1 MGRLLE
7 SRAMSPPLLEVTGV
21 AKHFRGKDGSWLKA
35 VEDVSLTLAP
45 GETLGI
51 VGESGSGKS
60 TLGRLMLGLHQP
72 TSGSVRFE
80 GVDLAGLSAV
90 AMRKLRRHMQ
100 PIFQD
105 PYASL
110 DPRFTVGASIA
121 EPLVIHRLGDGAA
134 RRRRVAELLEIVG
147 LEPDAARRY
156 PHEFSGGQRQRI
168 GIARAIAPEP
178 KLIVADE
185 PVSALDVSIQSQVL
199 NLLIDLRARL
209 GLSYVFIS
217 HDLAVVEHISDR
229 VAVMYLGKIVET
241 AETAALYA
249 RAAHP
254 YTQALVSA
262 IPEPDPD
269 RRRQRI
275 ILAGDAPNPEDPPP
289 GCAFHPRCPQV
300 MPRCRTVA
308 PPRIDL
314 GTAPSPH
321 PVVCHLYGP
330 AGDR

>member
-1 MGRLLE
+1 
-7 SRAMSPPLLEVTGV
+7 MSGPILEVDRV
-21 AKHFRGKDGSWLKA
+21 AKHFRGKEGRWLKA
-35 VEDVSLTLAP
+35 VEDVSLSLAP

-60 TLGRLMLGLHQP
+60 TLGRLMLGLHAP
-72 TSGSVRFE
+72 TAGLVRFE
-80 GVDLAGLSAV
+80 GVDLAGLSA
-90 AMRKLRRHMQ
+90 AARRRLRRHMQ

-121 EPLVIHRLGDGAA
+121 EPLVIHRLGDAA
-134 RRRRVAELLEIVG
+134 SRRRRVAELLEIVG
-147 LEPDAARRY
+147 LEPDAVGRY

-185 PVSALDVSIQSQVL
+185 PVSALDVSIQSQIL
-199 NLLIDLRARL
+199 NLLIELKARL

-229 VAVMYLGKIVET
+229 VAVMYLGRIVET
-241 AETAALYA
+241 AETAALYR

-262 IPEPDPD
+262 ILEPDPD
-269 RRRQRI
+269 RRRERI
-275 ILAGDAPNPEDPPP
+275 ILSGDAPNPEAPPP
-289 GCAFHPRCPQV
+289 GCPFHPRCSQV
-300 MPRCRTVA
+300 MPHCRTVV
-308 PPRIDL
+308 PPRVDL
-314 GTAPSPH
+314 GTSAAPH
-321 PVVCHLYGP
+321 PVDCHLYGESRIP
-330 AGDR
+330 AQR

>member
-1 MGRLLE
+1 
-7 SRAMSPPLLEVTGV
+7 MSGPLLEVDGV
-21 AKHFRGKDGSWLKA
+21 AKHFRGKEGRWLKA
-35 VEDVSLTLAP
+35 VEDVSLSLAP

-60 TLGRLMLGLHQP
+60 TLGRLMLGLHTP
-72 TSGSVRFE
+72 TAGLVRFE
-80 GVDLAGLSAV
+80 GVDLAGLSA
-90 AMRKLRRHMQ
+90 AARRRLRRHMQ

-121 EPLVIHRLGDGAA
+121 EPLVIHRLGDAA
-134 RRRRVAELLEIVG
+134 RRRRRVAELLEIVG
-147 LEPDAARRY
+147 LEPDAAGRY

-185 PVSALDVSIQSQVL
+185 PVSALDVSIQSQIL
-199 NLLIDLRARL
+199 NLLIELKARL

-229 VAVMYLGKIVET
+229 VAVMYLGRIVEM
-241 AETAALYA
+241 AETAALYR

-262 IPEPDPD
+262 ILEPDPD
-269 RRRQRI
+269 RRRERI
-275 ILAGDAPNPEDPPP
+275 ILPGDAPNPEAPPS
-289 GCAFHPRCPQV
+289 GCPFHTRCPQV
-300 MPRCRTVA
+300 MPQCRTVV
-308 PPRIDL
+308 PQRVDL
-314 GTAPSPH
+314 GSSAAPH
-321 PVVCHLYGP
+321 PVDCHLYGESRIP
-330 AGDR
+330 AQP

>member
-1 MGRLLE
+1 V
-7 SRAMSPPLLEVTGV
+7 SVPLLEVEGV
-21 AKHFRGKDGSWLKA
+21 AKHFRGKDGRWLKA

-72 TSGSVRFE
+72 TAGRVRFE

-90 AMRKLRRHMQ
+90 AMRRLRRHMQ

-121 EPLVIHRLGDGAA
+121 EPLVIHRLGDGPA

-185 PVSALDVSIQSQVL
+185 PVSALDVSIQSQIL
-199 NLLIDLRARL
+199 NLLIDLKARL

-300 MPRCRTVA
+300 MPHCRTVI
-308 PPRIDL
+308 PPRLDL
-314 GTAPSPH
+314 GSAASPH

-330 AGDR
+330 PIDSRAG